1 MNQVWAVSQNI
12 FYPPGTRYV
21 KFGYLYIQNFTL
33 NKWEFGSVQSR
44 KGSFS
49 ECHWGPVIGIHLVPK
64 TNLINHSIL
73 VAGSLVLSE
82 RDGEFVAGKKEVSL
96 AHCHP
101 PPFRGLVR
109 DESSRT
115 LCEPPLSVKSAS
127 TQMDPSPFPTHSER
141 PDLYEDAQPWGRP
154 GYTPPG
160 TPAEVSPKALF
171 KGDSA
176 IFSDMEIDKSPGERV
191 APESLAPEMPDPS
204 ATMRYKRSPPSESD
218 GPPLKKSKSVGYDK
232 YYHQHFGPKHIVQRV
247 P

>member
-1 MNQVWAVSQNI
+1 M
-12 FYPPGTRYV
+12 
-21 KFGYLYIQNFTL
+21 
-33 NKWEFGSVQSR
+33 
-44 KGSFS
+44 
-49 ECHWGPVIGIHLVPK
+49 
-64 TNLINHSIL
+64 
-73 VAGSLVLSE
+73 VLSE